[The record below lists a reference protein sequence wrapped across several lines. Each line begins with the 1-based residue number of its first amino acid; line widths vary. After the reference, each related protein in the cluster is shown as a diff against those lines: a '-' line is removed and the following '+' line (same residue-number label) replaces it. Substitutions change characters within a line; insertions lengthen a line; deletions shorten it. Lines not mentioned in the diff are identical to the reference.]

1 MRPVKF
7 KDPVAGVKLTFALL
21 SVEQLVESPFQ
32 RRLSQGHVQ
41 RILAN
46 SGRGFFRPLLVVPT
60 KDNDAEDEKFVVVDG
75 QHSLAALRQLCP
87 SSAQI
92 PCIILPPGYEHYA
105 LLYNVEKADNLQD
118 RCTKAYRLMQDFV
131 RTCPQEPERILEPY
145 INAKPHLLTLAFA
158 AEEQQATGLSVVE
171 FVIQRLDNW
180 LDMSLK
186 DACGVRR
193 MYGSQVAL
201 LINTVNEVAKAFD
214 VSDYHARAMIVTK
227 AAKSLWGNR
236 PPDISFTDAIN
247 ALIETIQATDWS
259 FLSE

>member
-21 SVEQLVESPFQ
+21 PIDQLVENPYQ
-32 RRLSQGHVQ
+32 RHLSQAHAQ

-46 SGRGFFRPLLVVPT
+46 SSRGYFRPLLVVP
-60 KDNDAEDEKFVVVDG
+60 AREPEKYAVVDG
-75 QHSLAALRQLCP
+75 QHSLLALRQLCAT
-87 SSAQI
+87 SVQI
-92 PCIILPPGYEHYA
+92 PCIILPAEYA
-105 LLYNVEKADNLQD
+105 YYLFLYNVEKADNLQD

-158 AEEQQATGLSVVE
+158 AEEQHASGLSLIE
-171 FVIQRLDNW
+171 ALLQRFDGW
-180 LDMSLK
+180 LEMPLQ
-186 DACGVRR
+186 DAFEIRR
-193 MYGSQVAL
+193 MQGSLAAL
-201 LINTVNEVAKAFD
+201 LIETIDKTAKAFEIT
-214 VSDYHARAMIVTK
+214 DYHARAMIVTK
-227 AAKSLWGNR
+227 VAKSLWGNR
-236 PPDISFTDAIN
+236 PPGISFTDAIN